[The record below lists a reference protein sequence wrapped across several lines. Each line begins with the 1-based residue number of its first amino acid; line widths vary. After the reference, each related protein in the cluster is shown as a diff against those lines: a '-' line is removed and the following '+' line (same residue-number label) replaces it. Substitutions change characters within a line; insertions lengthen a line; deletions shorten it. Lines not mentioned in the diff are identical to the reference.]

1 MIRFKMDNI
10 EVEQFAIL
18 SDGLPASGKVDFE
31 TSLGFMYSVETK
43 RIACVFILLYSD
55 SDSGAPLLKMAL
67 NCQFSIHPDDW
78 NSMISDGVITI
89 PKNLQEFLAVQTVG
103 TSRGILFSKTEKTP
117 FSQLIL
123 PPVNVAEMIKGA
135 IKESLPVSQSDE

>member
-1 MIRFKMDNI
+1 
-10 EVEQFAIL
+10 
-18 SDGLPASGKVDFE
+18 
-31 TSLGFMYSVETK
+31 
-43 RIACVFILLYSD
+43 
-55 SDSGAPLLKMAL
+55 
-67 NCQFSIHPDDW
+67 
-78 NSMISDGVITI
+78 MISDGVITI

>member
-1 MIRFKMDNI
+1 MDNI

-103 TSRGILFSKTEKTP
+103 TSKTEKTP